1 MNSSMESNANK
12 TTATER
18 KVDDE
23 ALLAFGMAK
32 IVLFQFTK
40 LNELD
45 NGRAES

>member
-1 MNSSMESNANK
+1 MNSRMESNAKK

-23 ALLAFGMAK
+23 ALFFGMTK
-32 IVLFQFTK
+32 FVLFQFTK

-45 NGRAES
+45 NGSAES

>member
-1 MNSSMESNANK
+1 MNSSIESNANK

-23 ALLAFGMAK
+23 ALFGMLK

-40 LNELD
+40 LNEFEI
-45 NGRAES
+45 GSAES